1 MEAVTPQSA
10 AAAGDSAAEK
20 RPDDPPAEEGAAAAA
35 AAAAPQGISLVE
47 EMAAMQVSG
56 QLALR
61 TGGDERRFCSE
72 EGVRRVEV
80 TYCGDSLF
88 SAS

>member
-20 RPDDPPAEEGAAAAA
+20 RPDDPPAEEGAAAA
-35 AAAAPQGISLVE
+35 PQGISLLE